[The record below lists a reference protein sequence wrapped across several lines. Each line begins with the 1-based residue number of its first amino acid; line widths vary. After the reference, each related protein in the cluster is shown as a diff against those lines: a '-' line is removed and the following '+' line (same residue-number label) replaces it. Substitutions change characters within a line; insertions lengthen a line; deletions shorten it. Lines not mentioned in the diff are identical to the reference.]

1 MVTRKNYL
9 SGIVLRTK
17 SESMTTDSETIDF
30 QAFID
35 NHVKI
40 KNSDTHHQ
48 LQEGLEHLWQHHT
61 AMSP

>member
-1 MVTRKNYL
+1 
-9 SGIVLRTK
+9 
-17 SESMTTDSETIDF
+17 MTTDSETIDF

-40 KNSDTHHQ
+40 KNNDTHHQ
-48 LQEGLEHLWQHHT
+48 LQEDLEHLWQHHT